1 MPDLLST
8 EIKTWIGR
16 SAPPIRLEV
25 SRRDIIKY
33 SIATEQTKKIHLD
46 GDIAPPMFL
55 FGADKPLVSMSDLA
69 KDGLAKDIL
78 TPPLPL
84 KRVMAGGIR
93 QKYFREIKA
102 GDKLLIQKKIVDIYQ
117 KEGRGGPLIFVVY
130 HISIQDENENV
141 VMEITQSR
149 INR

>member
-1 MPDLLST
+1 
-8 EIKTWIGR
+8 
-16 SAPPIRLEV
+16 
-25 SRRDIIKY
+25 
-33 SIATEQTKKIHLD
+33 
-46 GDIAPPMFL
+46 MFL